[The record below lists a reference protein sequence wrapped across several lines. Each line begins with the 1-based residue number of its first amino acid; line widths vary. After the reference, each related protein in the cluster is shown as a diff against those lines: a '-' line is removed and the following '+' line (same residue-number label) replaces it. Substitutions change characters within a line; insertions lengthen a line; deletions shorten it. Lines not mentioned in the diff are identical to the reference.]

1 MRGWT
6 TSRGAQHV
14 SAKEARSFVTTTQRS
29 SIQFRRP
36 EQVRDGSCPEE
47 RSTTRTVEQTHEA
60 PNGGRANSAR
70 RSAEERNESGK
81 ENGNANTQSQS
92 GAGYQGET

>member
-1 MRGWT
+1 MQEAAVTCDVLLTGGANAMRGWA

-36 EQVRDGSCPEE
+36 EQVRRKLS
-47 RSTTRTVEQTHEA
+47 
-60 PNGGRANSAR
+60 GRAFN
-70 RSAEERNESGK
+70 N
-81 ENGNANTQSQS
+81 
-92 GAGYQGET
+92 